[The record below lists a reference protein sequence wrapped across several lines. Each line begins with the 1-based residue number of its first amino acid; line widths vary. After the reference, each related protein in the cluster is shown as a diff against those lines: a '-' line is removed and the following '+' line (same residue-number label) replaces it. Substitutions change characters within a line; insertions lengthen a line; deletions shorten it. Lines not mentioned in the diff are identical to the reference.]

1 MRFGKG
7 LVSRSPVVLLLFV
20 LSLFFCTGSFA
31 AGGHNAHWGY
41 EGEEGPEHWA
51 GISEE
56 YKACSSGKSQ
66 SPVDIKDAAGA
77 DLKAITFNYKSSR
90 INILNN
96 GHTVQ
101 VNYDEGSSIEVDG
114 VKYDL
119 LQFHFHG
126 PSEHTVK
133 GEFSDM
139 EMHLVHRDKDGN
151 LAVVGVMMEVGTENE
166 ALSGLALVVILDTIR
181 YYFILRRS
189 PEAQA
194 KERLIFHH
202 LGEALYILI
211 FADLA
216 LILFYLIRLGLS
228 PRLFDHVLN
237 LMTDGRISSVDF
249 LIPLVLGLIT
259 PLALLILPRTAR
271 SPFGQL
277 IASCLII
284 FGIFS
289 MGNLVITAAQGLPLL

>member
-166 ALSGLALVVILDTIR
+166 ALSGVWANLPEEKSDAMTVKGAVEAEKLLPKDR
-181 YYFILRRS
+181 SYYTYSGSLTT
-189 PEAQA
+189 PPCTEGV
-194 KERLIFHH
+194 KW
-202 LGEALYILI
+202 
-211 FADLA
+211 
-216 LILFYLIRLGLS
+216 
-228 PRLFDHVLN
+228 
-237 LMTDGRISSVDF
+237 
-249 LIPLVLGLIT
+249 LVLKNPVQLSGEQIEAFAGIIEENNRPVQ
-259 PLALLILPRTAR
+259 PLHGRKVT
-271 SPFGQL
+271 GKQ
-277 IASCLII
+277 
-284 FGIFS
+284 
-289 MGNLVITAAQGLPLL
+289 